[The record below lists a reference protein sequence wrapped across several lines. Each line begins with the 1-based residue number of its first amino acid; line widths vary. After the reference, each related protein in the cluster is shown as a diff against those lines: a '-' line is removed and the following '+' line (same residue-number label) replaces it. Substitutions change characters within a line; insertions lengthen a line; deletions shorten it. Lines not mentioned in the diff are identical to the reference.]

1 MDLSYRK
8 SAFVLR
14 AVWLR
19 LATVCTVIGTIGRD
33 ARLQPGAAGGGLL
46 PPERGG
52 GSGGRGPKST
62 FRVLENSAPHL
73 LDVDGESG
81 LLYTKQRIDREALCQ
96 RSAKCQLSLEVFA
109 NDQEICMIK
118 VEIQDLNDNAPA
130 FPSDQVDM
138 DISENAAPGTRFPLT
153 SAHDPDAGDNGLRTY
168 LLTRDDYGLFS
179 LDVKSRGDGTK
190 FPELVIQ
197 KPLDREEQS
206 HHTLVLTALDG
217 GDPPR
222 SGTVQINVRLIDS
235 NDNSPV
241 FEAASYVVEL
251 PENAPL
257 GTAVIDLNATDAD
270 EGTNG
275 EVLYSFSGYAPE
287 RVRDLFSIDPQSG
300 LIRVK
305 GNLDYEESGLIEIDV
320 QARDLGPNPIPA
332 HCKVTVR
339 LIDRNDNAPTIGFV
353 SVRQGAL
360 SEAAPPGTVIALVR
374 VTDRDSGKN
383 GQLQCRVLGGGGG
396 PGAIPFALEENY
408 DNFYTVVTD
417 RPLDREAQDEYNVT
431 IVARDGGSP
440 PLNSTKSFSVRILDE
455 NDNPPR
461 FSKSLYVLQ
470 VPENNIPGEYLGS
483 VLAQDP
489 DLGQNGTVS
498 YSILPG
504 HVGDVSIYTYVSV
517 NPTNGA
523 IYALRS
529 FNYEQT
535 KHFEFRVLAKDSGSP
550 HRESN
555 ATVRV
560 TVLDVND
567 NAPLIVLPALIND
580 TAELQVPRNAG
591 VGYPVGTVRALDSDF
606 GESGRLTYEIV
617 EGNEEHLF
625 EMDPTSGEIRTLHPY
640 WEELSPVAELVVKVS
655 DHGKPSLSAVAKLIV
670 RALAGPLP
678 EAGEPQVNG
687 EQHRRPHWD
696 LSLPLIVTL
705 STVSIILLAAMITIA
720 VKCKRENKEI
730 RTYNCRIAEY
740 SHPQLGG
747 GGGSGGGGGGSGSGG
762 GKGKK
767 KKISKNDIM
776 LVPSEGEDS
785 RGPLNVMNVVSS
797 PSLATSPMYFDYQTR
812 LPLSSP
818 RSEVMYLKPASN
830 NLTVPQGHV
839 GCHTS
844 FTGQGTNA
852 SEAPPS
858 RMSIIQTDNFPAEP
872 NYMGSRQQFVQSSS
886 TFKDPERAS
895 LRDSG
900 HGDSDQADSDQ
911 DTNKGSCCDMSVRE
925 ALKMKTTSTKSQP
938 LEQAFPTLLSF
949 AILTLHTITS
959 RLQSVE
965 LLLPEQQGRGQR
977 PIVGICGPAR
987 CEEGKFSEQEECV
1000 NCTDECRVLGHS
1012 DRCWMPQF
1020 PAASQAENADYRT
1033 NLFVPTVEANV
1044 ETETYET
1051 VNPTGKKT
1059 FCTFGKD
1066 KREHTILIANVKP
1079 YLKAKRA
1086 LSPLLQ
1092 EVPSASSS
1100 PTKTCIEPCTST
1112 KGPLDGCEVKSGAL
1126 AEPSSQYL
1134 PTDSQYLSPSKQS
1147 KDAPPFIASD
1157 QMARAFADVHSRVS
1171 RDSSEMDSVLEQLD
1185 RSTRDLGRESVDA
1198 EEVVR
1203 EIDKLLQDCRGSDP
1217 VAVRK

>member
-1 MDLSYRK
+1 MLRGGSRLTRTHSLSPP
-8 SAFVLR
+8 V
-14 AVWLR
+14 R
-19 LATVCTVIGTIGRD
+19 LSLPPPHRSGMYLSICCCFLLWAPALTLKNLNYSVPEEQGAGTVIGNIGKD
-33 ARLQPGAAGGGLL
+33 ARLQPGI
-46 PPERGG
+46 PPAERGG
-52 GSGGRGPKST
+52 GGRSKSGSY
-62 FRVLENSAPHL
+62 RVLENSAPHL
-73 LDVDGESG
+73 LDVDADSG
-81 LLYTKQRIDREALCQ
+81 LLYTKQRIDRESLC
-96 RSAKCQLSLEVFA
+96 RHNAKCQLSLEVFA
-109 NDQEICMIK
+109 NDKEICMIK
-118 VEIQDLNDNAPA
+118 VEIQDINDNAPS
-130 FPSDQVDM
+130 FPSDQIEM

-153 SAHDPDAGDNGLRTY
+153 SAHDPDAGENGLGTY
-168 LLTRDDYGLFS
+168 LLTRDDHGLFA

-197 KPLDREEQS
+197 KALDREQQN

-217 GDPPR
+217 GEPPR
-222 SGTVQINVRLIDS
+222 SATVQINVKVIDS

-241 FEAASYVVEL
+241 FEAPSYLVEL
-251 PENAPL
+251 PENSPM
-257 GTAVIDLNATDAD
+257 GTVVIDLNATDAD
-270 EGTNG
+270 EGPNG
-275 EVLYSFSGYAPE
+275 EVLYSFSSYVPD
-287 RVRDLFSIDPQSG
+287 RVRELFSIDPKTG

-305 GNLDYEESGLIEIDV
+305 GNLDYEENGMLEIDV

-332 HCKVTVR
+332 HCKVTVK
-339 LIDRNDNAPTIGFV
+339 LIDRNDNAPSIGFV

-383 GQLQCRVLGGGGG
+383 GQLQCRVLGGGGAAG
-396 PGAIPFALEENY
+396 GLGGSGGSVPFKLEENY

-417 RPLDREAQDEYNVT
+417 RPLDRETQDEYNVT

-440 PLNSTKSFSVRILDE
+440 PLNSTKSFAVKILDE

-461 FSKSLYVLQ
+461 FTKGLYVLQ
-470 VPENNIPGEYLGS
+470 VHENNIPGEYLGS

-498 YSILPG
+498 YSILPS
-504 HVGDVSIYTYVSV
+504 HIGDVSIYTYVSV

-535 KHFEFRVLAKDSGSP
+535 KAFEFKVLAKDSGAP
-550 HRESN
+550 AHLESN

-567 NAPLIVLPALIND
+567 NAPVIVLPTLQND

-591 VGYPVGTVRALDSDF
+591 LGYLVSTVRALDSDF

-617 EGNEEHLF
+617 DGNDDHLF
-625 EMDPTSGEIRTLHPY
+625 EIDPSSGEIRTLHPF
-640 WEELSPVAELVVKVS
+640 WEDVTPVVELVVKVT
-655 DHGKPSLSAVAKLIV
+655 DHGKPTLSAVAKLIIRSV
-670 RALAGPLP
+670 SGSLP
-678 EAGEPQVNG
+678 EGVPRVNG
-687 EQHRRPHWD
+687 EQHHWD
-696 LSLPLIVTL
+696 MSLPLIVTL
-705 STVSIILLAAMITIA
+705 STISIILLAAMITIA

-747 GGGSGGGGGGSGSGG
+747 G
-762 GKGKK
+762 KGKK
-767 KKISKNDIM
+767 KKINKNDIM
-776 LVPSEGEDS
+776 LVQSEVEE
-785 RGPLNVMNVVSS
+785 RNAMNVMNVVSS

-830 NLTVPQGHV
+830 NLTVPQGHA
-839 GCHTS
+839 GCHSS

-852 SEAPPS
+852 SETPAT

-872 NYMGSRQQFVQSSS
+872 NYMGSRQQFVQSS

-959 RLQSVE
+959 RLQSVD
-965 LLLPEQQGRGQR
+965 LLPTE
-977 PIVGICGPAR
+977 P
-987 CEEGKFSEQEECV
+987 EECI

-1020 PAASQAENADYRT
+1020 PAANQAENADYRT

-1100 PTKTCIEPCTST
+1100 PTKACMEPCTST
-1112 KGPLDGCEVKSGAL
+1112 KGSQDGCEAKPGAL
-1126 AEPSSQYL
+1126 AEASSQYL
-1134 PTDSQYLSPSKQS
+1134 PTDSQYLSPSKQPR
-1147 KDAPPFIASD
+1147 DPPFMASE
-1157 QMARAFADVHSRVS
+1157 QMARVFADVHSRAS
-1171 RDSSEMDSVLEQLD
+1171 RDSSEMGAVLEQLD
-1185 RSTRDLGRESVDA
+1185 HPNRDLGRESVDA

-1203 EIDKLLQDCRGSDP
+1203 EIDKLLQDCRGNDP

>member
-1 MDLSYRK
+1 MYLSICCFFFFWAPALSLKNLNY
-8 SAFVLR
+8 SVPEEQGAG
-14 AVWLR
+14 
-19 LATVCTVIGTIGRD
+19 TVIGNIGRD
-33 ARLQPGAAGGGLL
+33 ARLAAGAAGGGML
-46 PPERGG
+46 PAERGVPG
-52 GSGGRGPKST
+52 GGPGGGRGAKST

-81 LLYTKQRIDREALCQ
+81 LLYTKQRIDREALCR

-118 VEIQDLNDNAPA
+118 VEIQDLNDNAPS

-396 PGAIPFALEENY
+396 PGAVPFTLEENY

-417 RPLDREAQDEYNVT
+417 RPLDRETQDEYNVT
-431 IVARDGGSP
+431 IVARDGGNP

-461 FSKSLYVLQ
+461 FSKNLYVLQ

-730 RTYNCRIAEY
+730 RTYNCRIAD
-740 SHPQLGG
+740 
-747 GGGSGGGGGGSGSGG
+747 GSGG

-938 LEQAFPTLLSF
+938 LEQ
-949 AILTLHTITS
+949 
-959 RLQSVE
+959 
-965 LLLPEQQGRGQR
+965 
-977 PIVGICGPAR
+977 
-987 CEEGKFSEQEECV
+987 EQEECV

-1134 PTDSQYLSPSKQS
+1134 STDSQYLSPSKQS
-1147 KDAPPFIASD
+1147 KDASFIASD

-1185 RSTRDLGRESVDA
+1185 RSARDLGRESVDA

-1217 VAVRK
+1217 VAIRK

>member
-1 MDLSYRK
+1 MYLSICCFFLCWAPALSLKNLNY
-8 SAFVLR
+8 SVPEEQGAG
-14 AVWLR
+14 
-19 LATVCTVIGTIGRD
+19 TVIGNIGRD
-33 ARLQPGAAGGGLL
+33 ARLAAGAAGGGML
-46 PPERGG
+46 PAERGAPG
-52 GSGGRGPKST
+52 GGRGPKST

-81 LLYTKQRIDREALCQ
+81 LLYTKQRIDREALCR

-118 VEIQDLNDNAPA
+118 VEIQDLNDNAPT

-396 PGAIPFALEENY
+396 PGAVPFTLEENY

-431 IVARDGGSP
+431 IVARDGGNP

-461 FSKSLYVLQ
+461 FSKNLYVLQ

-730 RTYNCRIAEY
+730 RTYNCRIAD
-740 SHPQLGG
+740 
-747 GGGSGGGGGGSGSGG
+747 GSGG

-938 LEQAFPTLLSF
+938 LEQ
-949 AILTLHTITS
+949 
-959 RLQSVE
+959 
-965 LLLPEQQGRGQR
+965 
-977 PIVGICGPAR
+977 
-987 CEEGKFSEQEECV
+987 EQEECV

-1134 PTDSQYLSPSKQS
+1134 STDSQYLSPSKQS
-1147 KDAPPFIASD
+1147 KDAPFIASD

-1185 RSTRDLGRESVDA
+1185 RSARDLGRESVDA

>member
-1 MDLSYRK
+1 MYLSICCFFFFWAPALCLKNLNY
-8 SAFVLR
+8 SVPEEQGAG
-14 AVWLR
+14 
-19 LATVCTVIGTIGRD
+19 TVIGNIGRD
-33 ARLQPGAAGGGLL
+33 ARLAAGTGGVGML
-46 PPERGG
+46 PAERGAPG
-52 GSGGRGPKST
+52 GSRGPKST

-81 LLYTKQRIDREALCQ
+81 LLYTKQRIDREALCR

-118 VEIQDLNDNAPA
+118 VEIQDLNDNAPS

-235 NDNSPV
+235 NDNSPI

-396 PGAIPFALEENY
+396 PGAVPFTLEENY

-431 IVARDGGSP
+431 IVARDGGNP

-461 FSKSLYVLQ
+461 FSKNLYVLQ

-938 LEQAFPTLLSF
+938 LEQ
-949 AILTLHTITS
+949 
-959 RLQSVE
+959 
-965 LLLPEQQGRGQR
+965 
-977 PIVGICGPAR
+977 
-987 CEEGKFSEQEECV
+987 EQEECV

-1134 PTDSQYLSPSKQS
+1134 STDSQYLSPSKQS
-1147 KDAPPFIASD
+1147 KDASFIASD

-1185 RSTRDLGRESVDA
+1185 RSARDLGRESVDA

-1217 VAVRK
+1217 VAIRK

>member
-1 MDLSYRK
+1 MYLSICCFFLCWAPALSLKNLNY
-8 SAFVLR
+8 SVPEEQGAG
-14 AVWLR
+14 
-19 LATVCTVIGTIGRD
+19 TVIGNIGRD
-33 ARLQPGAAGGGLL
+33 ARLATGAAGGGML
-46 PPERGG
+46 PAERGAPG
-52 GSGGRGPKST
+52 GGRGPKST

-81 LLYTKQRIDREALCQ
+81 LLYTKQRIDREALCR

-396 PGAIPFALEENY
+396 PGAIPFTLEENY

-431 IVARDGGSP
+431 IVARDEGNP

-461 FSKSLYVLQ
+461 FSKNLYVLQ

-678 EAGEPQVNG
+678 EAGEPQMNG

-938 LEQAFPTLLSF
+938 LEQ
-949 AILTLHTITS
+949 
-959 RLQSVE
+959 
-965 LLLPEQQGRGQR
+965 
-977 PIVGICGPAR
+977 
-987 CEEGKFSEQEECV
+987 EQEECV

-1020 PAASQAENADYRT
+1020 PAATQAENADYRT

-1134 PTDSQYLSPSKQS
+1134 STDSQYLSPSKQS
-1147 KDAPPFIASD
+1147 KDTPFIASD

-1185 RSTRDLGRESVDA
+1185 RSARDLGRESVDA

-1217 VAVRK
+1217 VAIRK

>member
-1 MDLSYRK
+1 M
-8 SAFVLR
+8 
-14 AVWLR
+14 
-19 LATVCTVIGTIGRD
+19 T
-33 ARLQPGAAGGGLL
+33 
-46 PPERGG
+46 
-52 GSGGRGPKST
+52 ST

-81 LLYTKQRIDREALCQ
+81 LLYTKQRIDREALCR

-396 PGAIPFALEENY
+396 PGAIPFTLEENY

-431 IVARDGGSP
+431 IVARDEGNP

-461 FSKSLYVLQ
+461 FSKNLYVLQ

-959 RLQSVE
+959 RLQSLE
-965 LLLPEQQGRGQR
+965 LLLSEQQGRGQR

-987 CEEGKFSEQEECV
+987 CEDGKFTEQEECV

-1134 PTDSQYLSPSKQS
+1134 STDSQYLSPSKQS
-1147 KDAPPFIASD
+1147 KDAPFIASD

-1185 RSTRDLGRESVDA
+1185 RSARDLGRESVDA

>member
-1 MDLSYRK
+1 MYLSICCCFLLWAPALTLKNLNY
-8 SAFVLR
+8 SVPEEQGAG
-14 AVWLR
+14 
-19 LATVCTVIGTIGRD
+19 TVIGNIGKD
-33 ARLQPGAAGGGLL
+33 ARLQPGL
-46 PPERGG
+46 PPAERGG
-52 GSGGRGPKST
+52 GGGGGRSKSGSY
-62 FRVLENSAPHL
+62 RVLENSAPHL
-73 LDVDGESG
+73 LDVDADSG
-81 LLYTKQRIDREALCQ
+81 LLYTKQRIDRESLC
-96 RSAKCQLSLEVFA
+96 RHNAKCQLSLEVFA
-109 NDQEICMIK
+109 NDKEICMIK
-118 VEIQDLNDNAPA
+118 VEIQDINDNAPS
-130 FPSDQVDM
+130 FPSDQIEM

-153 SAHDPDAGDNGLRTY
+153 SAHDPDAGENGLRTY
-168 LLTRDDYGLFS
+168 LLTRDDHGLFA

-197 KPLDREEQS
+197 KALDREQQN

-222 SGTVQINVRLIDS
+222 SATVQINVKVIDS

-241 FEAASYVVEL
+241 FEAPSYLVEL

-257 GTAVIDLNATDAD
+257 GTVVIDLNATDAD
-270 EGTNG
+270 EGPNG
-275 EVLYSFSGYAPE
+275 EVLYSFSSYVPD
-287 RVRDLFSIDPQSG
+287 RVRELFSIDPKTG

-305 GNLDYEESGLIEIDV
+305 GNLDYEENGMLEIDV

-332 HCKVTVR
+332 HCKVTVK
-339 LIDRNDNAPTIGFV
+339 LIDRNDNAPSIGFV

-383 GQLQCRVLGGGGG
+383 GQLQCRVLGGGGTGGGGGLGG
-396 PGAIPFALEENY
+396 PGGSVPFKLEENY

-417 RPLDREAQDEYNVT
+417 RPLDRETQDEYNVT

-440 PLNSTKSFSVRILDE
+440 PLNSTKSFAVKILDE

-461 FSKSLYVLQ
+461 FTKGLYVLQ
-470 VPENNIPGEYLGS
+470 VHENNIPGEYLGS

-498 YSILPG
+498 YSILPS
-504 HVGDVSIYTYVSV
+504 HIGDVSIYTYVSV

-535 KHFEFRVLAKDSGSP
+535 KAFEFKVLAKDSGAP
-550 HRESN
+550 AHLESN

-567 NAPLIVLPALIND
+567 NAPVIVLPTLQND

-591 VGYPVGTVRALDSDF
+591 LGYLVSTVRALDSDF

-617 EGNEEHLF
+617 DGNDDHLF
-625 EMDPTSGEIRTLHPY
+625 EIDPSSGEIRTLHPF
-640 WEELSPVAELVVKVS
+640 WEDVTPVVELVVKVT
-655 DHGKPSLSAVAKLIV
+655 DHGKPTLSAVAKLIIRSV
-670 RALAGPLP
+670 SGSLP
-678 EAGEPQVNG
+678 EGVPRVNG
-687 EQHRRPHWD
+687 EQHHWD
-696 LSLPLIVTL
+696 MSLPLIVTL
-705 STVSIILLAAMITIA
+705 STISIILLAAMITIA

-747 GGGSGGGGGGSGSGG
+747 G
-762 GKGKK
+762 KGKK
-767 KKISKNDIM
+767 KKINKNDIM
-776 LVPSEGEDS
+776 LVQSEVEE
-785 RGPLNVMNVVSS
+785 RNAMNVMNV
-797 PSLATSPMYFDYQTR
+797 
-812 LPLSSP
+812 
-818 RSEVMYLKPASN
+818 
-830 NLTVPQGHV
+830 GHA

-852 SEAPPS
+852 SETPAT

-949 AILTLHTITS
+949 AILTLHTITT
-959 RLQSVE
+959 RLQSVD
-965 LLLPEQQGRGQR
+965 LLPPE
-977 PIVGICGPAR
+977 P
-987 CEEGKFSEQEECV
+987 EECV

-1020 PAASQAENADYRT
+1020 PAANQAENADYRT

-1100 PTKTCIEPCTST
+1100 PTKACIEPCTST
-1112 KGPLDGCEVKSGAL
+1112 KGSLDGCEAKPGAL
-1126 AEPSSQYL
+1126 AEASGQYL
-1134 PTDSQYLSPSKQS
+1134 PTDSQYLSPSKQPR
-1147 KDAPPFIASD
+1147 DPPFMASD
-1157 QMARAFADVHSRVS
+1157 QMARVFADVHSRAS
-1171 RDSSEMDSVLEQLD
+1171 RDSSEMGAVLEQLD
-1185 RSTRDLGRESVDA
+1185 HPTRDLGRESVDA

-1203 EIDKLLQDCRGSDP
+1203 EIDKLLQDCRGNDP

>member
-1 MDLSYRK
+1 MYLSICCCFLLWAPALTLKNLNY
-8 SAFVLR
+8 SVPEEQGAG
-14 AVWLR
+14 
-19 LATVCTVIGTIGRD
+19 TVIGNIGKD
-33 ARLQPGAAGGGLL
+33 ARLQPGI
-46 PPERGG
+46 PPAERG
-52 GSGGRGPKST
+52 GSGGRSKSGSYQ
-62 FRVLENSAPHL
+62 VLENSAPHL
-73 LDVDGESG
+73 LDVDADSG
-81 LLYTKQRIDREALCQ
+81 LLYTKQRIDRESLC
-96 RSAKCQLSLEVFA
+96 RHNAKCQLSLEVFA
-109 NDQEICMIK
+109 NDKEICMIK
-118 VEIQDLNDNAPA
+118 VEIQDINDNAPS
-130 FPSDQVDM
+130 FPSDQIEM

-153 SAHDPDAGDNGLRTY
+153 SAHDPDAGENGLRTY
-168 LLTRDDYGLFS
+168 LLTRDDHGLFA

-197 KPLDREEQS
+197 RALDREQQN

-217 GDPPR
+217 GEPPR
-222 SGTVQINVRLIDS
+222 SATVQINVKVIDS

-241 FEAASYVVEL
+241 FEAPSYLVEL

-257 GTAVIDLNATDAD
+257 GTVVIDLNATDAD
-270 EGTNG
+270 EGPNG
-275 EVLYSFSGYAPE
+275 EVLYSFSSYVPD
-287 RVRDLFSIDPQSG
+287 RVRELFSIDPKTG

-305 GNLDYEESGLIEIDV
+305 GNLDYEENGMLEIDV

-332 HCKVTVR
+332 HCKVTVK
-339 LIDRNDNAPTIGFV
+339 LIDRNDNAPSIGFV

-383 GQLQCRVLGGGGG
+383 GQLQCRVLGGGGTGSGGGLGG
-396 PGAIPFALEENY
+396 PGGSVPFKLEENY

-417 RPLDREAQDEYNVT
+417 RPLDRETQDEYNVT
-431 IVARDGGSP
+431 IIARDGGSP
-440 PLNSTKSFSVRILDE
+440 PLNSTKSFAVKILDE

-461 FSKSLYVLQ
+461 FTKGLYVLQ
-470 VPENNIPGEYLGS
+470 VHENNIPGEYLGS

-498 YSILPG
+498 YSILPS
-504 HVGDVSIYTYVSV
+504 HIGDVSIYTYVSV

-535 KHFEFRVLAKDSGSP
+535 KAFEFKVLAKDSGAP
-550 HRESN
+550 AHLESN

-567 NAPLIVLPALIND
+567 NAPVIVLPTLQND

-591 VGYPVGTVRALDSDF
+591 LGYLVSTVRALDSDF

-617 EGNEEHLF
+617 DGNDDHLF
-625 EMDPTSGEIRTLHPY
+625 EIDPSSGEIRTLHPF
-640 WEELSPVAELVVKVS
+640 WEDVTPVVELVVKVT
-655 DHGKPSLSAVAKLIV
+655 DHGKPTLSAVAKLIIRSV
-670 RALAGPLP
+670 SGSLP
-678 EAGEPQVNG
+678 EGVPRVNG
-687 EQHRRPHWD
+687 EQHHWD
-696 LSLPLIVTL
+696 VSLPLIVTL
-705 STVSIILLAAMITIA
+705 STISIILLAAMITIA

-747 GGGSGGGGGGSGSGG
+747 G
-762 GKGKK
+762 KGKK
-767 KKISKNDIM
+767 KKINKNDIM
-776 LVPSEGEDS
+776 LVQSEVEE
-785 RGPLNVMNVVSS
+785 RNAMNVMNVVSS

-830 NLTVPQGHV
+830 NLTVPQGHA

-844 FTGQGTNA
+844 FTGQGTNS
-852 SEAPPS
+852 SETPAT

-872 NYMGSRQQFVQSSS
+872 NYMGSRQQFVQSS

-949 AILTLHTITS
+949 AILTLHTITT
-959 RLQSVE
+959 RLQSVD
-965 LLLPEQQGRGQR
+965 LLPQE
-977 PIVGICGPAR
+977 P
-987 CEEGKFSEQEECV
+987 EECV

-1020 PAASQAENADYRT
+1020 PAANQAENADYRT

-1100 PTKTCIEPCTST
+1100 PTKACIEPCTST
-1112 KGPLDGCEVKSGAL
+1112 KGSLDGCEAKPGAL
-1126 AEPSSQYL
+1126 AEASSQYL
-1134 PTDSQYLSPSKQS
+1134 PTDSQYLSPSKQPR
-1147 KDAPPFIASD
+1147 DPPFMASD
-1157 QMARAFADVHSRVS
+1157 QMARVFADVHSRAS
-1171 RDSSEMDSVLEQLD
+1171 RDSSEIGAVLEQPEHPN
-1185 RSTRDLGRESVDA
+1185 RDLGRESMDA

-1203 EIDKLLQDCRGSDP
+1203 EIDKLLQDCRGNDP

>member
-1 MDLSYRK
+1 MYLSICCCFLLWAPALTLKNLNY
-8 SAFVLR
+8 SVPEEQGAG
-14 AVWLR
+14 
-19 LATVCTVIGTIGRD
+19 TVIGNIGKD
-33 ARLQPGAAGGGLL
+33 ARLQPGL
-46 PPERGG
+46 PPAERGG
-52 GSGGRGPKST
+52 GGGGGRSKSGSY
-62 FRVLENSAPHL
+62 RVLENSAPHL
-73 LDVDGESG
+73 LDVDADSG
-81 LLYTKQRIDREALCQ
+81 LLYTKQRIDRESLC
-96 RSAKCQLSLEVFA
+96 RHNAKCQLSLEVFA
-109 NDQEICMIK
+109 NDKEICMIK
-118 VEIQDLNDNAPA
+118 VEIQDINDNAPS
-130 FPSDQVDM
+130 FPSDQIEM

-153 SAHDPDAGDNGLRTY
+153 SAHDPDAGENGLRTY
-168 LLTRDDYGLFS
+168 LLTRDDHGLFA

-197 KPLDREEQS
+197 KALDREQQN

-217 GDPPR
+217 GEPPR
-222 SGTVQINVRLIDS
+222 SATVQINVKVIDS

-241 FEAASYVVEL
+241 FEAPSYLVEL

-257 GTAVIDLNATDAD
+257 GTVVIDLNATDAD
-270 EGTNG
+270 EGPNG
-275 EVLYSFSGYAPE
+275 EVLYSFSSYVPD
-287 RVRDLFSIDPQSG
+287 RVRELFSIDPKTG

-305 GNLDYEESGLIEIDV
+305 GNLDYEENGMLEIDV

-332 HCKVTVR
+332 HCKVTVK
-339 LIDRNDNAPTIGFV
+339 LIDRNDNAPSIGFV

-383 GQLQCRVLGGGGG
+383 GQLQCRVLGGGGTGGGGGLGG
-396 PGAIPFALEENY
+396 PGGSVPFKLEENY

-417 RPLDREAQDEYNVT
+417 RPLDRETQDEYNVT

-440 PLNSTKSFSVRILDE
+440 PLNSTKSFAVKILDE

-461 FSKSLYVLQ
+461 FTKGLYVLQ
-470 VPENNIPGEYLGS
+470 VHENNIPGEYLGS

-498 YSILPG
+498 YSILPS
-504 HVGDVSIYTYVSV
+504 HIGDVSIYTYVSV

-535 KHFEFRVLAKDSGSP
+535 KAFEFKVLAKDSGAP
-550 HRESN
+550 AHLESN

-567 NAPLIVLPALIND
+567 NAPVIVLPTLQND

-591 VGYPVGTVRALDSDF
+591 LGYLVSTVRALDSDF

-617 EGNEEHLF
+617 DGNDDHLF
-625 EMDPTSGEIRTLHPY
+625 EIDPSSGEIRTLHPF
-640 WEELSPVAELVVKVS
+640 WEDVTPVVELVVKVT
-655 DHGKPSLSAVAKLIV
+655 DHGKPTLSAVAKLIIRSV
-670 RALAGPLP
+670 SGSLP
-678 EAGEPQVNG
+678 EGVPRVNG
-687 EQHRRPHWD
+687 EQHHWD
-696 LSLPLIVTL
+696 MSLPLIVTL
-705 STVSIILLAAMITIA
+705 STISIILLAAMITIA

-747 GGGSGGGGGGSGSGG
+747 G
-762 GKGKK
+762 KGKK
-767 KKISKNDIM
+767 KKINKNDIM
-776 LVPSEGEDS
+776 LVQSEVEE
-785 RGPLNVMNVVSS
+785 RNAMNVMNVVSS

-830 NLTVPQGHV
+830 NLTVPQGHA

-852 SEAPPS
+852 SETPAT

-872 NYMGSRQQFVQSSS
+872 NYMGSRQQFVQSS

-949 AILTLHTITS
+949 AILTLHTITT
-959 RLQSVE
+959 RLQSVD
-965 LLLPEQQGRGQR
+965 LLPPE
-977 PIVGICGPAR
+977 P
-987 CEEGKFSEQEECV
+987 EECV

-1020 PAASQAENADYRT
+1020 PAANQAENADYRT

-1100 PTKTCIEPCTST
+1100 PTKACIEPCTST
-1112 KGPLDGCEVKSGAL
+1112 KGSLDGCEAKPGAL
-1126 AEPSSQYL
+1126 AEASGQYL
-1134 PTDSQYLSPSKQS
+1134 PTDSQYLSPSKQPR
-1147 KDAPPFIASD
+1147 DPPFMASD
-1157 QMARAFADVHSRVS
+1157 QMARVFADVHSRAS
-1171 RDSSEMDSVLEQLD
+1171 RDSSEMGAVLEQLD
-1185 RSTRDLGRESVDA
+1185 HPTRDLGRESVDA

-1203 EIDKLLQDCRGSDP
+1203 EIDKLLQDCRGNDP

>member
-1 MDLSYRK
+1 MYLSICCFFLFWAPALSLKNLNY
-8 SAFVLR
+8 SVPEEQGAG
-14 AVWLR
+14 
-19 LATVCTVIGTIGRD
+19 TVIGNIGRD
-33 ARLQPGAAGGGLL
+33 ARLAAGTAGGGML
-46 PPERGG
+46 PAERGG
-52 GSGGRGPKST
+52 PGGGRGAKST

-81 LLYTKQRIDREALCQ
+81 LLYTKQRIDREALCR

-396 PGAIPFALEENY
+396 PGAVPFTLEENY

-461 FSKSLYVLQ
+461 FSKNLYVLQ

-938 LEQAFPTLLSF
+938 LEQ
-949 AILTLHTITS
+949 
-959 RLQSVE
+959 
-965 LLLPEQQGRGQR
+965 
-977 PIVGICGPAR
+977 
-987 CEEGKFSEQEECV
+987 EQEECV

-1126 AEPSSQYL
+1126 AEPNSQYL
-1134 PTDSQYLSPSKQS
+1134 STDSQYLSPSKQS
-1147 KDAPPFIASD
+1147 KDAPFIASD

-1185 RSTRDLGRESVDA
+1185 RSARDLGRESVDA